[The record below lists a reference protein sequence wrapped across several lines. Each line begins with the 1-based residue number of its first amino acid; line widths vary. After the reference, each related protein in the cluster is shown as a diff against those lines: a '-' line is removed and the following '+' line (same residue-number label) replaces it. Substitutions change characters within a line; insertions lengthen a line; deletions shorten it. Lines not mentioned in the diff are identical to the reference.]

1 MRTLEQNHGMRS
13 FGVFIAGAAVFT
25 FALLFP
31 MLEPA
36 AEALAAIAFVGAV
49 AYGFAVQ
56 PRKDVFYVRTTT
68 RTRDLDRNLMID
80 HDQLAVRVEVA
91 RLWLLFVPTALAVGF
106 LVVTSANRTLWH
118 FSLVESF
125 VHSQETAEIAWAVIR
140 IPVYL
145 VGLGL
150 WIWITER
157 RVLRNAEACSAR
169 SYQVSSGRVGFQF
182 VTDKGKYGGGEDF
195 YVGLAKP
202 REVATLVFY
211 DVDEI
216 DHCKIGMSFLFHK
229 IVVLGRGLTEL
240 DQQTAAA
247 HAVVREASV

>member
-1 MRTLEQNHGMRS
+1 MRS

-36 AEALAAIAFVGAV
+36 AEAVAAIAFVAAV
-49 AYGFAVQ
+49 AYGFAVH
-56 PRKDVFYVRTTT
+56 PRKDVFYIRTTT
-68 RTRDLDRNLMID
+68 RMHDLDGNLMID
-80 HDQLAVRVEVA
+80 HDQLAVRIETA
-91 RLWLLFVPTALAVGF
+91 RLWLLFIPTALSVGF
-106 LVVTSANRTLWH
+106 LVVTSAKETLWR

-125 VHSQETAEIAWAVIR
+125 VHSQEAVEIAWGVFR

-145 VGLGL
+145 AGLGL
-150 WIWITER
+150 WIWVTER
-157 RVLRNAEACSAR
+157 RVLRDADACSAR

-216 DHCKIGMSFLFHK
+216 DRCKIGMSLLFHK
-229 IVVLGRGLTEL
+229 ILVLGRGLTEI
-240 DQQTAAA
+240 DQETAAA
-247 HAVVREASV
+247 HGVIRGVATS

>member
-1 MRTLEQNHGMRS
+1 MRS

-36 AEALAAIAFVGAV
+36 AEAVAAIAFVAAV
-49 AYGFAVQ
+49 AYGFAVH
-56 PRKDVFYVRTTT
+56 PRKDVFYIRTTT
-68 RTRDLDRNLMID
+68 RMHDLDGNLMID
-80 HDQLAVRVEVA
+80 HDQLAVRIETA
-91 RLWLLFVPTALAVGF
+91 RLWLLFIPTALSVGF
-106 LVVTSANRTLWH
+106 LGVTSAKETLWR

-125 VHSQETAEIAWAVIR
+125 VHSQEAVEIAWGVFR

-145 VGLGL
+145 AGLGL
-150 WIWITER
+150 WIWVTER
-157 RVLRNAEACSAR
+157 RVLRDADACSAR

-216 DHCKIGMSFLFHK
+216 DRCKIGMSLLFHK
-229 IVVLGRGLTEL
+229 ILVLGRGLTEI
-240 DQQTAAA
+240 DQETAAA
-247 HAVVREASV
+247 HGVIRGVATS

>member
-1 MRTLEQNHGMRS
+1 
-13 FGVFIAGAAVFT
+13 
-25 FALLFP
+25 

-36 AEALAAIAFVGAV
+36 AEAVAAIAFVAAV
-49 AYGFAVQ
+49 AYGFAVH
-56 PRKDVFYVRTTT
+56 PRKDVFYIRTTT
-68 RTRDLDRNLMID
+68 RMHDLDGNLMID
-80 HDQLAVRVEVA
+80 HDQLAVRIETA
-91 RLWLLFVPTALAVGF
+91 RLWLLFIPTALSVGF
-106 LVVTSANRTLWH
+106 LVVTSAKETLWR

-125 VHSQETAEIAWAVIR
+125 VHSQEAVEIAWGVFR

-145 VGLGL
+145 AGLGL
-150 WIWITER
+150 WIWVTER
-157 RVLRNAEACSAR
+157 RVLRDADACSAR

-216 DHCKIGMSFLFHK
+216 DRCKIGMSLLFHK
-229 IVVLGRGLTEL
+229 ILVLGRGLTEI
-240 DQQTAAA
+240 DQETAAA
-247 HAVVREASV
+247 HGVIRGVATS